1 MASSQHKPAAIAVVG
16 MACWYPGAR
25 SPTELWENIL
35 ARRQEF
41 RRFLEQRMPAGDYH
55 SDDPDAVDRTYGTL
69 GAFLDGFQFDLN
81 AWRIPKSTFASADI
95 AHWLAMDVA
104 GRALADAGHP
114 TGDGLERARVGV
126 IVGNS
131 LTGEQT
137 RANSMRL
144 RWPFVRRI
152 VQAQL
157 EQLPTSQADAM
168 LEAIGES
175 YRAHFPATNEDT
187 LAGSLSNTIAGR
199 ICGAFD
205 FGGGGYVVDGAC
217 SSSLLAVCTAASAL
231 EEGRVDACLAG
242 GVDISLDPFELVGF
256 AKARALT
263 PTDMRVYDRRGN
275 GFVPGEGCGFVLLER
290 LEDARA
296 AGKRVYAVL
305 EGWGIASDGRNPIT
319 APKVQGQARAIRSA
333 WARSGRPDFVEGHGT
348 GTAVGDRVELEAIA
362 LAAGDEAG
370 SRSIGVTSLK
380 SILGHTKA
388 AAGIGAFLKA
398 VVAVNRRVV
407 PPTAGCVEPNAV
419 FEGPA
424 RSLYPI
430 RRGQLLGADAVVR
443 AGASAM
449 GFGGINTH
457 VVVAS
462 ADPPDARLATAL
474 PERALLASAQ
484 DSEIFVL
491 GASTI
496 EELRRQA
503 IELARVAEGVARSEL
518 ADLSAHLVAR
528 LSADQAVRAAVIAS
542 SPRELVR
549 LLDRLIT
556 LEQSA
561 GPEIWLGRAGVQPRI
576 GFLCPG
582 QGSQELHAAAVLL
595 ARDLELDALAHRLAD
610 VAAAQGCDGLLD
622 ALFPCSDSAVAPEE
636 LADWRA
642 TLRATQMAQ
651 PAICL
656 VSLLWAAR
664 LRQLGI
670 EPSVVAGH
678 SLGELTAFALSGA
691 IDDETLM
698 RLAVVRGRAMAGPGD
713 RAGGMLSLEAT
724 VAEARTLCS
733 GIAGYLEIANIN
745 AERQVVVAGEIDA
758 LEVLLERARARAI
771 QARRLAVSNGFHS
784 ELVADAARRLREEAP
799 VPERMR
805 EPAVTLLSS
814 LVDAPIHA
822 NEIDLREHVA
832 THVRSPLDFVGLLGR
847 VAEHCDVLVEV
858 GGGRVLSGLA
868 SNCRPVEGTPGKAS
882 DLQAVLADAWVR
894 GVAIRWDQ
902 LHVGRLVR
910 PFVAP
915 SERIFIGNPCETGP
929 STRGPKHSITP
940 VSLAP
945 VSVAPTITVVP
956 AITVAPGPAPLQADL
971 LASIMRD
978 VADKT
983 GFDAA
988 SLSGTQRLQDDLNLD
1003 SIKAGEI
1010 VASAARRAGV
1020 ANRVDPSLYLREP
1033 IEAIAHALA
1042 ELAALSNRAAALSE
1056 TVVVEPSPEP
1066 AAVARWVRTFGL
1078 FVEPAPPAAASDWSG
1093 ASVRVLADRAIEDQ
1107 LRHAGASIDP
1117 AGRDVVAIL
1126 DAASTQEQ
1134 VVQLRRIVEALDGD
1148 ARSLLLVQRLD
1159 GRFGISSPG
1168 QGPAVAA
1175 FGRSIA
1181 LERPQLAVVLLDV
1194 SPTIPLVLERPSK
1207 PGFTAIGIDGEGR
1220 WSLVA
1225 RPLRSADYRPRP
1237 RLEPGELVLATGGA
1251 RGITAACVEAL
1262 ARTTGVR
1269 LALVGSTPRDRV
1281 DDEIVRT
1288 LGRLALAGIEA
1299 RYWPCDLA
1307 DASAVSAMVR
1317 EVVASQGP
1325 IAAVVHGAGRN
1336 TPRRVE
1342 QVSAAEALA
1351 EITPKLLGA
1360 EALLDALADAPPKIF
1375 VALTSIIGV
1384 SGMPGNA
1391 WYAYANESLD
1401 LAVARFCERHPSCSA
1416 ISLAFGVWSEIGMG
1430 VKLGSVAALARMGIG
1445 ALDPNEG
1452 VARFVE
1458 LVTCDPGVRQPI
1470 ITAHVDGLATW
1481 PASWPSDPTLAFTD
1495 GERTGVPGVE
1505 ARLRVVLHPGRH
1517 TWLRDHDFRGSL
1529 LLPTV
1534 FGLEAMAQ
1542 VAWLARGGGD
1552 AVVVEVRDVE
1562 LPAPIVVAPAG
1573 TTIELRAC
1581 VREGEPGVVDCEI
1594 RTEQTDFARPHF
1606 STVVV
1611 FEPRLETATLEQLP
1625 ELPSAEPPIDP
1636 RRDLYGGLLFQGPA
1650 FARIESV
1657 RGGGRLED
1665 GTPALRFSGVAVE
1678 GRWLLGD
1685 PFLRDAVLQAG
1696 QVLVAQDE
1704 SLPVRIARWGVAAG
1718 HDVGGRREVLST
1730 ILQSTPRRHVGAAV
1744 IVDAEGRRL
1753 SWLEGYEVSVLA
1765 HRPERADL
1773 EEILRPGSQRR
1784 AALAKLLD
1792 GRNLSAH
1799 VFLEEL
1805 ALHGLPQ
1812 LERRELVRAWLGRQP
1827 GFERNLERGEIGL
1840 PELAWTEIGEPVLGD
1855 GRGLSIAHDDG
1866 ACLVVVAEDRVGCD
1880 IEPIRAHADWD
1891 ALLGPDRARLLP
1903 ALRTGGDDRETAG
1916 TRIWAAA
1923 EALYKA
1929 GGGRETPTPRVR
1941 EGERAEIVEFE
1952 LPGWRIVTFPFPL
1965 ARGPVRMIAIAI
1977 AAEAAAVKAES
1988 APRIDPD
1995 LLRVALRSGTPDRME
2010 TRFVVSFDES
2020 GSLSGQVP
2028 ALSLVSWMGRL
2039 RELALAG
2046 LQAPMLEALASGRY
2060 GMVTQNAE
2068 VRLTGE
2074 ATALDRIESLTWVED
2089 LRPSTCLLRFAF
2101 AKITNDGRRVS
2112 VGEASQRFGWVDV
2125 LGHGQVRAA
2134 RFPPFLHAFL
2144 EALHHQTPVAPSRPL
2159 LLPAVAAIARASFT
2173 TSLVDGNVVGNLYYA
2188 RYFAWA
2194 QRTIERELLRRVPE
2208 QLTARGQLGELV
2220 VTSMRIEFIHEAM
2233 PFDAI
2238 DVSLHPAAAA
2248 EPSAVA
2254 FDLLF
2259 QRSEPDGTQTRLA
2272 LGRIEGSWSR
2282 QTELGRQDM
2291 QAPTWASTLEE
2302 SLT

>member
-1 MASSQHKPAAIAVVG
+1 MTSTRNPAAIAVVG
-16 MACWYPGAR
+16 MSCWYPGAR
-25 SPTELWENIL
+25 SPTQLWENIL

-41 RRFLEQRMPAGDYH
+41 RRFLEQRMPAADYH
-55 SDDPDAVDRTYGTL
+55 SDDPEAVDRTYGTL
-69 GAFLDGFQFDLN
+69 GAFLDGFAFDLN
-81 AWRIPKSTFASADI
+81 AWRIPKSTFAAADI

-114 TGDGLERARVGV
+114 NGDGLARARVGV

-137 RANSMRL
+137 RANSLRL

-152 VQAQL
+152 VEAQL
-157 EQLPTSQADAM
+157 EHLPSSQVEAM
-168 LEAIGES
+168 LEAIGEN

-231 EEGRVDACLAG
+231 EEGRVDACMAG

-290 LEDARA
+290 LADARA

-319 APKVQGQARAIRSA
+319 APKVEGQARAIRAA

-362 LAAGDEAG
+362 LAAGDG
-370 SRSIGVTSLK
+370 SGPRSIGVTSLK

-407 PPTAGCVEPNAV
+407 PPMAGCVEPNAV
-419 FEGPA
+419 FEGNA
-424 RSLYPI
+424 RSLYPV
-430 RRGQLLGADAVVR
+430 RRGHQHGADTVVR

-462 ADPPDARLATAL
+462 ADPPDPRLAPAL

-491 GASTI
+491 GASTL

-503 IELARVAEGVARSEL
+503 IALARVAEGVARSEL
-518 ADLSAHLVAR
+518 ADLSAEWSSR
-528 LSADQAVRAAVIAS
+528 LPTEPAVRAAVIAS

-549 LLDRLIT
+549 LLERSAS

-561 GPEIWLGRAGVQPRI
+561 GPEIWLGRAGTHPRI

-582 QGSQELHAAAVLL
+582 QGSQELHAAAVLM
-595 ARDLELDALAHRLAD
+595 ARDPELDAMAHRLAD
-610 VAAAQGCDGLLD
+610 VAAAEGCAGLLD
-622 ALFPCSDSAVAPEE
+622 ALYPNSDPAVDAEE
-636 LADWRA
+636 FAEWRA
-642 TLRATQMAQ
+642 RLRATQMAQ

-670 EPSVVAGH
+670 VPSVVAGH
-678 SLGELTAFALSGA
+678 SLGELTAFALA
-691 IDDETLM
+691 DTIDDATLM
-698 RLAVVRGRAMAGPGD
+698 RLAVTRGRAMASRSE

-724 VAEARTLCS
+724 VADVRALCS
-733 GIAGYLEIANIN
+733 GIAGYLEIANVN
-745 AERQVVVAGEIDA
+745 AERQVVVSGEVAA
-758 LEVLLERARARAI
+758 LDVLLERARVRSI

-784 ELVADAARRLREEAP
+784 ELVADAARRLREQAP
-799 VPERMR
+799 VPERLR
-805 EPAVTLLSS
+805 EPSVTLLSS
-814 LVDAPIHA
+814 LVDAPIRA
-822 NEIDLREHVA
+822 DSCELREHIA
-832 THVRSPLDFVGLLGR
+832 KHVRSPLDFVGLLER
-847 VAEHCDVLVEV
+847 VADHCDVLVEV

-868 SNCRPVEGTPGKAS
+868 ANCRPVEGTPGRAA

-902 LHVGRLVR
+902 LHVGRLIR

-929 STRGPKHSITP
+929 SARRPRHSIASAISLP
-940 VSLAP
+940 PISLAP
-945 VSVAPTITVVP
+945 AISVPPI
-956 AITVAPGPAPLQADL
+956 AITPAAPQARPSGSAPLLEDL
-971 LASIMRD
+971 LAQILRD

-1010 VASAARRAGV
+1010 VAAAARRAKV
-1020 ANRVDPSLYLREP
+1020 ADRVDPALYLREP
-1033 IEAIAHALA
+1033 IEAIARALA
-1042 ELAALSNRAAALSE
+1042 ELAAESTGAPLPETALVQP
-1056 TVVVEPSPEP
+1056 TAEP
-1066 AAVARWVRTFGL
+1066 AAAARWVRTFGL
-1078 FVEPAPPAAASDWSG
+1078 FVELAPPAGSSDWSG
-1093 ASVRVLADRAIEDQ
+1093 ASVRVLADPTIEEQ
-1107 LRHAGASIDP
+1107 LRNAGAVIDR
-1117 AGRDVVAIL
+1117 AGRDVVAVL
-1126 DAASTQEQ
+1126 TASSTRDQ
-1134 VVQLRRIVEALDGD
+1134 VLELRRIVDALGVDV
-1148 ARSLLLVQRLD
+1148 RSLLLVQRLD
-1159 GRFGISSPG
+1159 GRFGIRDPG
-1168 QGPAVAA
+1168 QGPAAA
-1175 FGRSIA
+1175 GFGRSIS
-1181 LERPQLAVVLLDV
+1181 LERPQLAVLVLDV
-1194 SPTIPLVLERPSK
+1194 APSIPLVLERPSK
-1207 PGFTAIGIDGEGR
+1207 LGFTAVGIDSQGR

-1225 RPLRSADYRPRP
+1225 RPLRSSDYSPRP

-1307 DASAVSAMVR
+1307 DASAVATLVR

-1342 QVSAAEALA
+1342 QVSADDALA

-1360 EALLDALADAPPKIF
+1360 EALLDALADAPPRMF

-1384 SGMPGNA
+1384 SGMTGNA
-1391 WYAYANESLD
+1391 WYAYANEALD
-1401 LAVARFCERHPSCSA
+1401 LAVARFSAQHPSCSA

-1430 VKLGSVAALARMGIG
+1430 VKLGSVASLARMGIG

-1452 VARFVE
+1452 AARFVE
-1458 LVTCDPGVRQPI
+1458 LVTRDPGVRQPI
-1470 ITAHVDGLATW
+1470 VTAHVDGLPTW

-1495 GERTGVPGVE
+1495 GALSGVPGVE
-1505 ARLRVVLHPGRH
+1505 ARLRFVLHPDRQ

-1552 AVVVEVRDVE
+1552 AVVAEVRDVE
-1562 LPAPIVVAPAG
+1562 LPAPIVVAPEG
-1573 TTIELRAC
+1573 TTIELRAS
-1581 VREGEPGVVDCEI
+1581 VREAEPGVVDCEI
-1594 RTEQTDFARPHF
+1594 RTQQTDFARPHF

-1611 FEPRLETATLEQLP
+1611 FQPRLETARVELLP
-1625 ELPSAEPPIDP
+1625 ELTRADPPLDP

-1650 FARIESV
+1650 FQRIETV
-1657 RGGGRLED
+1657 HGGGGLGGGAR
-1665 GTPALRFSGVAVE
+1665 ALRFAGVAVE

-1704 SLPVRIARWGVAAG
+1704 SLPVRLARWGVAAG

-1730 ILQSTPRRHVGAAV
+1730 ILHSAPRRHVGAAV
-1744 IVDAEGRRL
+1744 VVDLEGRRL
-1753 SWLEGYEVSVLA
+1753 SWLEGYEVQVLA

-1773 EEILRPGSQRR
+1773 DEVLRPGLQRR
-1784 AALAKLLD
+1784 ARLVKLLE
-1792 GRNLSAH
+1792 GRNLPAH
-1799 VFLEEL
+1799 VFLEQL
-1805 ALHGLPQ
+1805 ALHGLPRD
-1812 LERRELVRAWLGRQP
+1812 ERHDIVRRMLGEQP
-1827 GFERNLERGEIGL
+1827 GLERGLGLQKLGL
-1840 PELAWTEIGEPVLGD
+1840 PEIAWNEAGEPVLGD
-1855 GRGLSIAHDDG
+1855 GRNLSVSHDDG
-1866 ACLVVVAEDRVGCD
+1866 ACLVVVADVRVGCD
-1880 IEPIRAHADWD
+1880 IEPIQARADWE

-1903 ALRTGGDDRETAG
+1903 ALRTVGDDRETAG
-1916 TRIWAAA
+1916 TRLW
-1923 EALYKA
+1923 
-1929 GGGRETPTPRVR
+1929 
-1941 EGERAEIVEFE
+1941 
-1952 LPGWRIVTFPFPL
+1952 
-1965 ARGPVRMIAIAI
+1965 
-1977 AAEAAAVKAES
+1977 
-1988 APRIDPD
+1988 
-1995 LLRVALRSGTPDRME
+1995 
-2010 TRFVVSFDES
+2010 
-2020 GSLSGQVP
+2020 
-2028 ALSLVSWMGRL
+2028 
-2039 RELALAG
+2039 
-2046 LQAPMLEALASGRY
+2046 LQ
-2060 GMVTQNAE
+2060 
-2068 VRLTGE
+2068 
-2074 ATALDRIESLTWVED
+2074 
-2089 LRPSTCLLRFAF
+2089 
-2101 AKITNDGRRVS
+2101 RRC
-2112 VGEASQRFGWVDV
+2112 
-2125 LGHGQVRAA
+2125 
-2134 RFPPFLHAFL
+2134 
-2144 EALHHQTPVAPSRPL
+2144 SR
-2159 LLPAVAAIARASFT
+2159 PAVA
-2173 TSLVDGNVVGNLYYA
+2173 VGL
-2188 RYFAWA
+2188 
-2194 QRTIERELLRRVPE
+2194 
-2208 QLTARGQLGELV
+2208 
-2220 VTSMRIEFIHEAM
+2220 
-2233 PFDAI
+2233 
-2238 DVSLHPAAAA
+2238 
-2248 EPSAVA
+2248 
-2254 FDLLF
+2254 
-2259 QRSEPDGTQTRLA
+2259 
-2272 LGRIEGSWSR
+2272 
-2282 QTELGRQDM
+2282 
-2291 QAPTWASTLEE
+2291 
-2302 SLT
+2302 